1 MLSPD
6 QPLRLAQR
14 MIHRVIGDEV
24 FVLMFD
30 SRIHWLKNTTARA
43 LWDALV
49 AAGPEGLTARAAAQ
63 KLVAD
68 FEVDDAVALADT
80 TAFFTVLVERGLVD
94 SNRPGA

>member
-6 QPLRLAQR
+6 QTLCLADR

-49 AAGPEGLTARAAAQ
+49 AAGPAGLTPRQAAGL
-63 KLVAD
+63 LVAD
-68 FEVDDAVALADT
+68 FEVDEGEALAD
-80 TAFFTVLVERGLVD
+80 ATVFLANLLEKGLVD
-94 SNRPGA
+94 SNSPPA